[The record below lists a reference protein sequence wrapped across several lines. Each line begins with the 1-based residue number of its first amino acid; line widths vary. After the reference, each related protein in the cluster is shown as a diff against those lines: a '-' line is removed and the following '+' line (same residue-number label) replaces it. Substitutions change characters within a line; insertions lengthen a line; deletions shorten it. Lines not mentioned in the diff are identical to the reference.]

1 MNDTP
6 ADGWSAN
13 LVGDVVRRSFTL
25 AHEFAASLIKCEGVP
40 TALDDDSML
49 RWYDTRP
56 MLDLRE
62 HSPTYVDINAE
73 AINFALQVG
82 LAAQHPQRPY
92 LLRLV
97 HGRHITEE
105 AAG

>member
-1 MNDTP
+1 MYTP
-6 ADGWSAN
+6 TQLIDQAFALAN
-13 LVGDVVRRSFTL
+13 QYVVTDIECNCVDVV
-25 AHEFAASLIKCEGVP
+25 
-40 TALDDDSML
+40 LDGGH